1 MEIQFSFAQTHTRFA
16 SMWTMPR
23 NVLRVVAVI
32 LAICAVG
39 GFVLGVR
46 GAPERARLPGESPE
60 DGTALK
66 ATDARPLEDL
76 VLTPSELEPEP
87 PKTEEKPEEKAEETA
102 PVVAPVEAP
111 KTAPPAK
118 GPAMPSA
125 DEDRVGDLIDGL
137 TPPPEQPPY

>member
-1 MEIQFSFAQTHTRFA
+1 
-16 SMWTMPR
+16 MWTMPR
-23 NVLRVVAVI
+23 SVLRVVAVL
-32 LAICAVG
+32 LAVLAVG

-46 GAPERARLPGESPE
+46 GAPERARLPGESAQGGP
-60 DGTALK
+60 ALQ

-87 PKTEEKPEEKAEETA
+87 PKVEEKPEEKAEEA
-102 PVVAPVEAP
+102 PAVVAPVAPAVAPAP
-111 KTAPPAK
+111 KAPT
-118 GPAMPSA
+118 MPSA

>member
-1 MEIQFSFAQTHTRFA
+1 
-16 SMWTMPR
+16 MWTMPR
-23 NVLRVVAVI
+23 SVLRVVAII

-46 GAPERARLPGESPE
+46 GAPERARLPGESAQ
-60 DGTALK
+60 GGAALQ

-76 VLTPSELEPEP
+76 VLTPSELEPEA
-87 PKTEEKPEEKAEETA
+87 PKVEEKPEAKAEEA
-102 PVVAPVEAP
+102 PLVTPPPVAPSVAPAP
-111 KTAPPAK
+111 KAPTV
-118 GPAMPSA
+118 PSA